1 MESNRTKR
9 HPQNNLLNTQKYT
22 FCSETDNT
30 FLTINHIHGHK
41 VCRNIIKEIEI
52 IYHINVI
59 LPQNK
64 DVFK

>member
-41 VCRNIIKEIEI
+41 VCLNRRKEIEI
-52 IYHINVI
+52 KSHITVR

-64 DVFK
+64 DGFK